1 MTSCGISSP
10 PPVELFITAL
20 WRANKTM
27 IKAGILRLLFL
38 SSWSRGKVG
47 RRGSLDGALR
57 CCVPG
62 LLVQSLAQTRRV
74 HEQTNALAVG
84 SRGQPGKSGQGF
96 QTGCFHCCE
105 EEERRAGWKGP
116 SREVP
121 SDGRC
126 LDMGSRST
134 SFQSGFLLTD
144 WQGMPGLWGQDGEW
158 ELLGECCLSWQ
169 LLLGLTEE

>member
-1 MTSCGISSP
+1 MAAVSQQLEQGEGGEKRISGWG
-10 PPVELFITAL
+10 PPVLCAQFA
-20 WRANKTM
+20 RAE
-27 IKAGILRLLFL
+27 F
-38 SSWSRGKVG
+38 SSN
-47 RRGSLDGALR
+47 
-57 CCVPG
+57 
-62 LLVQSLAQTRRV
+62 QTHRV
-74 HEQTNALAVG
+74 HERTDALAVG

-144 WQGMPGLWGQDGEW
+144 WAGDAWTVGAGWRVGVVGRMLFVLAVTAW
-158 ELLGECCLSWQ
+158 
-169 LLLGLTEE
+169 TY